1 MQITMTERDKKL
13 LAMLACVLIL
23 VGFVWYLIIP
33 MSDQIEK
40 LDEEIAIAE
49 MDKMNMEI
57 KISQFPITEKQNEEL
72 KVQVVEAATE
82 YYDLM
87 TSQDVDKELTNVVLK
102 ENLECVNLEIRP
114 IALTEIK
121 GYVRSSLV
129 RQSEAE
135 ALLNSLAAAAA
146 EGEETAP
153 APVEELVQDQIYSYE
168 VKLTAE
174 GEEEDYQNLID
185 LLTDGYPA
193 ILVREINYKESTPKM
208 ILLEDGTLVEEEPVR
223 QLILG
228 LELYMTDKS
237 V

>member
-33 MSDQIEK
+33 MSDQIDK

-49 MDKMNMEI
+49 MEKMNMEI

-72 KVQVVEAATE
+72 RGQVAEAATE
-82 YYDLM
+82 YYDIL
-87 TSQDVDKELTNVVLK
+87 TSQDVDKELTNIVLK

-114 IALTEIK
+114 IALTEIE

-135 ALLNSLAAAAA
+135 KILNSLTAAAS
-146 EGEETAP
+146 ESTEEA
-153 APVEELVQDQIYSYE
+153 APVEKLLQDQIYSYE
-168 VKLTAE
+168 VTLTAE
-174 GEEEDYQNLID
+174 GDEDDYQNLID
-185 LLTDGYPA
+185 LLTDDYPA
-193 ILVREINYKESTPKM
+193 ILVREIHYKESTPKM